1 MPTIKQ
7 PGGHASVAHQQPLST
22 IVYRNV
28 SRLLDIRE
36 VASEGDLADVVDRR
50 LPTRSIKSL
59 VRGGLE
65 QRAVHSLVIPKRT
78 LGHRTDKRELL
89 SQDESDKMVRIARVM
104 ALAET
109 VFGDKKRSQVWLR
122 DSEQFNGK
130 SPLAKAATS
139 AGARQV
145 EERLY
150 QVYYG
155 MFG

>member
-1 MPTIKQ
+1 MPNLKRAARRTS
-7 PGGHASVAHQQPLST
+7 ATAQQPLST
-22 IVYRNV
+22 LVYRNV
-28 SRLLDIRE
+28 SRLLDIGA

-50 LPTRSIKSL
+50 LPIRSIRAL

-78 LGHRTDKRELL
+78 LEHRTEKRELL
-89 SQDESDKMVRIARVM
+89 SQEESDTMVRIARVM
-104 ALAET
+104 ALAQS
-109 VFGDKKRSQVWLR
+109 VFGDEGRSHTWLR
-122 DSEQFNGK
+122 DSDQFDGK
-130 SPLAKAATS
+130 SPLAKAVTA

>member
-1 MPTIKQ
+1 MPTTKRS
-7 PGGHASVAHQQPLST
+7 GRVSVAHEQPLNT

-28 SRLLDIRE
+28 SRLLDIGE

-50 LPTRSIKSL
+50 LPTRSIRSL
-59 VRGGLE
+59 VKGGLE
-65 QRAVHSLVIPKRT
+65 ERAVHSLVIPRRT
-78 LGHRTDKRELL
+78 LEHRTEKRELL

-109 VFGDKKRSQVWLR
+109 VFGDKERAQAWLR
-122 DSEQFNGK
+122 DGDQFDGR
-130 SPLAKAATS
+130 SPLAKAVTA